1 LGPSK
6 YLVGRMKFH
15 IVIRTHDGQNIHGN
29 KPRYIDTPKKDL
41 IIGCLSSI
49 INSANLVKNNSIH
62 FTIFDDHSS
71 LNTIEKINYIFK
83 NSRHSWELIRL
94 KEKGFNHSG
103 YMQFLT
109 CRNSDAD
116 LVYSVEDD
124 YLHCTEAISEMLF
137 SYQYLKSY
145 YHLQKELC
153 LFPFD
158 NPEDYEYGYVFP
170 GRLFRTPFRHWKE
183 GINTTFTMMTT
194 PKVFRDYW
202 EIFEKLAL
210 QYTPWNGIDPIEEL
224 VHEGNTISDIWE
236 HHVIRV
242 NPIPSLALHVQF
254 EKQRDPHINH
264 LDWWNKYS
272 KIHKFEVNY
281 D

>member
-1 LGPSK
+1 
-6 YLVGRMKFH
+6 MKLH
-15 IVIRTHDGQNIHGN
+15 IVIRTHDGKNIHGN
-29 KPRYIDTPKKDL
+29 KPRCIDISKKDL
-41 IIGCLSSI
+41 IVGCLSSLI
-49 INSANLVKNNSIH
+49 LSANRVKNHTIR
-62 FTIFDDHSS
+62 FTILDDHSTEELIDS
-71 LNTIEKINYIFK
+71 LQSVFSFSN
-83 NSRHSWELIRL
+83 HSWELIHLEER
-94 KEKGFNHSG
+94 GFNHSG

-109 CRNSDAD
+109 CKNSDAD

-124 YLHCTEAISEMLF
+124 YLHCKNAIPEMLF
-137 SYQYLKSY
+137 SYEYLKVQY
-145 YHLQKELC
+145 NLKKELC
-153 LFPFD
+153 IFPFD
-158 NPEDYEYGYVFP
+158 NPEDYVPHELYP
-170 GRLFRTPFRHWKE
+170 GRLFRTPIRHWKE
-183 GINTTFTMMTT
+183 GIWTTFTMITT
-194 PKVFRDYW
+194 PKVFQDYW

-224 VHEGNTISDIWE
+224 IHEGNTISDIWE